1 MMDKIKL
8 LLKNVIVKTLLKILA
23 VIIFLIIGL
32 QIWLGIT
39 TNHGQKIAVP
49 DLSKMSLLKMKVA
62 LEDAN
67 LSYVIQDTTAFN
79 PNYPPLT
86 VIEQNPEFGEYVK
99 EHRKIYIKL
108 NPSGYRKIKI
118 PKFYGKTKRQIEMQL
133 KSLGFQIGTF
143 SYVPDRGRNVVR
155 GLTYNRKKLKVGDLV
170 PKNSKINLILGD
182 GKGAVAQSTATDTQE

>member
-1 MMDKIKL
+1 MEKLKL
-8 LLKNVIVKTLLKILA
+8 LLKNAFVKTILKIIG
-23 VIIFLIIGL
+23 IIVLLIIGL

-62 LEDAN
+62 LEDAS
-67 LSYVIQDTTAFN
+67 LSYVIQDTMAFN

-108 NPSGYRKIKI
+108 NPSGYRKIAI

-133 KSLGFQIGTF
+133 QSIGFKIGTF

-155 GLTYNRKKLKVGDLV
+155 GLTFKGKKLKVGDLI

-182 GKGAVAQSTATDTQE
+182 GRGAVAKSTTTDTKE

>member
-8 LLKNVIVKTLLKILA
+8 LLKNVIIKTVLKIIV
-23 VIIFLIIGL
+23 VIVLLIIGL

-49 DLSKMSLLKMKVA
+49 DLSKMTLLKMKVT
-62 LEDAN
+62 LENAN
-67 LSYVIQDTTAFN
+67 LSYVIKDTTAFN
-79 PNYPPLT
+79 PKYPPMT

-99 EHRKIYIKL
+99 EHRKIYLKL

-118 PKFYGKTKRQIEMQL
+118 PKFYGKTKRQMLMQL
-133 KSLGFQIGTF
+133 KSIGFQIGTF

-155 GLTYNRKKLKVGDLV
+155 GLTYQRKQIKVGDLV
-170 PKNSKINLILGD
+170 PKNAKINLILGD
-182 GKGAVAQSTATDTQE
+182 GKGAASKPIISDTQK